1 MLPPMRIAEIHVY
14 QKDLPIVDGP
24 YTMSTMT
31 LYNIDTT
38 IIKLMTD
45 TGIVGWGEV
54 APIGPLYQPQHAKGA
69 RAAIDEMAPALI
81 GQSCLQPLL
90 LMRRMDGLLNGHNY
104 AKAAIEIAA
113 MDALGKHYGA
123 RVCDLLGG
131 AERER
136 LPGYYATGIGD
147 PDYIAK
153 LSLDKVEQGYPRI
166 QIKAGG
172 RDVAIDIEVVRKV
185 WETIGTRAQ
194 IVVDPNRGMSGS
206 EAIRLS
212 LACRDIPFVF
222 EQPCYT
228 MEEMV
233 TIRPQIAHPI
243 ILDETL
249 ENLSDVIRAISL
261 RVCDGFGL
269 KLTRMG
275 GINAMATI
283 RDICTARAI
292 PHTCE
297 DTWGGD
303 IVFAAV
309 MHVAAT
315 VKPNLLEAVWTSGS
329 YIEENY
335 DPVNGINI
343 DGGHFNMP
351 TGVGLGIEPDESR
364 IGNLVTSYA

>member
-1 MLPPMRIAEIHVY
+1 MLPTMRISEIHVY
-14 QKDLPIVDGP
+14 QKNLPVVDGP

-31 LYNIDTT
+31 LHDIDTT
-38 IIKLMTD
+38 IIKLVTD
-45 TGIVGWGEV
+45 VGIVGWGEV

-81 GQSCLQPLL
+81 GKSCLHPLL
-90 LMRRMDGLLNGHNY
+90 LMRRMNGLLNGHNY
-104 AKAAIEIAA
+104 AKAAVEIAV
-113 MDALGKHYGA
+113 MDALGKHFGV

-136 LPGYYATGIGD
+136 LPGYYATGIGE
-147 PDYIAK
+147 PDEIAR
-153 LSLDKVEQGYPRI
+153 LARDKIDQGYPRI

-172 RDVAIDIEVVRKV
+172 RDLSIDIAVVHKV
-185 WETIGTRAQ
+185 WEAIGTRAQ
-194 IVVDPNRGMSGS
+194 IIVDPNRGMSGS

-212 LACRDIPFVF
+212 LACRDIPLVL

-228 MEEMV
+228 MDEMV
-233 TIRPQIAHPI
+233 NIRPQIVHPV

-249 ENLSDVIRAISL
+249 ENLSEVLRAISL

-275 GINAMATI
+275 GLNAMATV
-283 RDICTARAI
+283 RDICAARAI

-309 MHVAAT
+309 LHIAAT
-315 VKPNLLEAVWTSGS
+315 VQPRLLEAVWTSGS

-335 DPVNGINI
+335 DPVNGIRV
-343 DGGHFNMP
+343 DRGHFKLP
-351 TGVGLGIEPDESR
+351 SGIGLGIEPDESR
-364 IGNLVTSYA
+364 IGMLLTSHT